1 MKAYVM
7 INTDIGQELNVV
19 KALRN
24 ARPQSSTEYIR
35 SADFTFGPYD
45 VVATIEGADLAQ
57 LGGTVSRVIRT
68 TPGVRETV
76 TCVAIEVAPPAVAFS
91 NSQDIMTPGI
101 SVG

>member
-7 INTDIGQELNVV
+7 INTNVGEELSVV

-24 ARPQSSTEYIR
+24 AKCQSNNDCIR
-35 SADFTFGPYD
+35 GADFTFGPYD

-57 LGGTVSRVIRT
+57 LGKIVALIIRG

-76 TCVAIEVAPPAVAFS
+76 TCVAIE
-91 NSQDIMTPGI
+91 T
-101 SVG
+101 

>member
-7 INTDIGQELNVV
+7 INTNVGEELNVV

-24 ARPQSSTEYIR
+24 AKCPRDTECIR
-35 SADFTFGPYD
+35 SAEFTFGPYD

-57 LGGTVSRVIRT
+57 LGKIVALIIRG

-76 TCVAIEVAPPAVAFS
+76 TCVAIE
-91 NSQDIMTPGI
+91 T
-101 SVG
+101 